1 MSLARLPINAFK
13 KLLRAVGVDLV
24 RYNLHHSEEVLLN
37 TIIRNFKIQT
47 ILDVGANEGQYAIQI
62 FDSGFKGKI
71 YSFEPISDVYKI
83 LQKKAG
89 DSQKWLTFN
98 QGIGSREE
106 EVMINVSENFVSSSI
121 FNVSSASTDAEPQT
135 QTVRKEKIKIT
146 TIDSFFSANT
156 FENNI
161 LLKLD
166 IQGFELEAL
175 KGALNS
181 LPKLKLIQSELSFVK
196 LYDNIP
202 LYDEVIKF
210 LEQHG
215 YEIFTIIPGFR
226 DNVTGRLFQADGIFV
241 KKESGHK

>member
-1 MSLARLPINAFK
+1 MSFARLPINVIK
-13 KLLRAVGVDLV
+13 KLLRTVGVDLV
-24 RYNLHHSEEVLLN
+24 RYNLHHSDDVLLN
-37 TIIRNFKIQT
+37 TIIRNFNIQT
-47 ILDVGANEGQYAIQI
+47 ILDVGANEGQYASQI
-62 FDSGFKGKI
+62 FGSGYKGKI
-71 YSFEPISDVYKI
+71 YSFEPISEVYKT
-83 LQKKAG
+83 LKKTAG

-106 EVMINVSENFVSSSI
+106 EVMINVSANFVSSSI
-121 FNVSSASTDAEPQT
+121 FNVSRASTDAEPQT

-146 TIDSFFSANT
+146 TIDNFFSANT
-156 FENNI
+156 FEKNI

-175 KGALNS
+175 KGAINS
-181 LPKLKLIQSELSFVK
+181 LPQLKVIQSELSFVK

-210 LEQHG
+210 LEEHG
-215 YEIFTIIPGFR
+215 YEIFTIMPGFR

-241 KKESGHK
+241 KKDNGHK